1 MSGRPAHTFSK
12 RNGEYEPILVESLYP
27 VFPAIVEA
35 FRHRIRRMSESVKIT
50 FKDPLVLPWDACSMV
65 SEAMVTTYLETQVRF
80 AAWQAVL
87 RMVPAGRGY
96 DLEMVKQAPVDG
108 SYLIS
113 CCVPGFLADWF
124 GV

>member
-1 MSGRPAHTFSK
+1 
-12 RNGEYEPILVESLYP
+12 
-27 VFPAIVEA
+27 
-35 FRHRIRRMSESVKIT
+35 
-50 FKDPLVLPWDACSMV
+50 MV

-96 DLEMVKQAPVDG
+96 DLEMVKQAPVDV
-108 SYLIS
+108 SYLIH